1 MQNKRPTTLLIT
13 AEDLNESWEKKE
25 AQKAENQEI

>member
-1 MQNKRPTTLLIT
+1 MPTTLLIT
-13 AEDLNESWEKKE
+13 TEDLNESWGKKE